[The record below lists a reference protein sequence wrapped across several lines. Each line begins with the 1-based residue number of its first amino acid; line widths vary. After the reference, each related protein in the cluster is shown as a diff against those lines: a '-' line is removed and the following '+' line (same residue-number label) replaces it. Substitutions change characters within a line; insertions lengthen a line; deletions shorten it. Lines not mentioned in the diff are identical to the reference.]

1 MMAGKNMADIDPLSA
16 HLIDDSGAASIDLD
30 QFVTTVGASLP
41 AEQSA
46 ASGPEDAP
54 DVSYDARDVQPIV
67 LPLFYQPSVNGV
79 RLSSL
84 TVFPPEQA
92 DIDAWGAG
100 EISNRD
106 LLARMA
112 RVHPAVIA
120 HLKWPDAERLHQV
133 FAILAPHFVSGE

>member
-1 MMAGKNMADIDPLSA
+1 MDDIDPLSA
-16 HLIDDSGAASIDLD
+16 HLAEVDETGAASIDLD
-30 QFVTTVGASLP
+30 QFVTRVGASSP
-41 AEQSA
+41 ADIPA
-46 ASGPEDAP
+46 GRGPEEAP
-54 DVSYDARDVQPIV
+54 VVSYDDGDVLPIV
-67 LPLFYQPSVNGV
+67 LPLYFRPSVDGV
-79 RLSSL
+79 RLASL
-84 TVFPPEQA
+84 SVYPPEQA

-133 FAILAPHFVSGE
+133 FSILAPHFVTGE